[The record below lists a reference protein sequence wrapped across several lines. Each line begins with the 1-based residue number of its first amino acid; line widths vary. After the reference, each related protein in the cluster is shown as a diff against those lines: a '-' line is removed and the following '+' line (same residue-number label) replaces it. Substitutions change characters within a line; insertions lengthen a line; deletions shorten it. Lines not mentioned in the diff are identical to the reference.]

1 MLRMRGNRLTWLGHA
16 TFQVT
21 TSSGKVVLFDPWV
34 AGNPACPDAL
44 KKTAALDFMLISH
57 GHSDHFADA
66 LSLARQFHP
75 EIIAMH
81 EIGVWLGSKGIEKE
95 KLHGMNKGGTQ
106 TVGELEVTMVNA
118 LHSSAIQDEGRIVYA
133 GDPAGFVVKF
143 PGGLTIYHAG
153 DTAVFGDMKLIGELY
168 APELALLPIGDLYTM
183 GPREAALAIRLLNVK
198 HVVPMH
204 YGTFPA
210 LTGCPERLRE
220 LTQDIAGLEIHAL
233 KPGDS
238 IE

>member
-34 AGNPACPDAL
+34 AGNPSCPDAL
-44 KKTAALDFMLISH
+44 KKPAALDFMLISH

-118 LHSSAIQDEGRIVYA
+118 LHSSAIQDDGKIVYA

-210 LTGCPERLRE
+210 LTGRPERLRE
-220 LTQDIAGLEIHAL
+220 LTQDIAGLEIHDL
-233 KPGDS
+233 
-238 IE
+238 